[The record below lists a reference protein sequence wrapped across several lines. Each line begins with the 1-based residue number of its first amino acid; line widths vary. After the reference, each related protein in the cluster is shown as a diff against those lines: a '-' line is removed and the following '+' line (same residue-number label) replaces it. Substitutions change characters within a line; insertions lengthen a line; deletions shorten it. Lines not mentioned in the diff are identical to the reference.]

1 MKFVRYLLNDVIAKN
16 VKDSTN
22 QLFTSAPN
30 AIAGAKK
37 HMESAIKN
45 LLSKDWEPQLSVG
58 FAEVR
63 SG

>member
-22 QLFTSAPN
+22 QLFSNAPD

-37 HMESAIKN
+37 QLESAIKN
-45 LLSKDWEPQLSVG
+45 LLSKE
-58 FAEVR
+58 
-63 SG
+63 